1 MYRNLFGSYE
11 AAYMYRNLFGSH
23 EAVYMYRKLF
33 GSHGASAALAGRGSC
48 AEENEWGF
56 LKIRK

>member
-23 EAVYMYRKLF
+23 EAVYMYRNLVLQSWRF
-33 GSHGASAALAGRGSC
+33 RIHGRQRIMCRG
-48 AEENEWGF
+48 
-56 LKIRK
+56 K